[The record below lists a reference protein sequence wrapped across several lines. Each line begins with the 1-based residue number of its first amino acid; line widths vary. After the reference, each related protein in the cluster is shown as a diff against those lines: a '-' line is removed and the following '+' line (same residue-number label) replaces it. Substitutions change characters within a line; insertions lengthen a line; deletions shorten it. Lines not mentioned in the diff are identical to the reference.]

1 MSASVSSIFKLKLK
15 TANCKNFILYGFL
28 YVNTEYTFISFN
40 SVYSA
45 CLVCYYVLNTHK
57 LQCPTIYTYVCIRL
71 LSVTS
76 LTKSHKGSKR
86 VRDYNSM

>member
-1 MSASVSSIFKLKLK
+1 MSASVSSIFKWKQMSD
-15 TANCKNFILYGFL
+15 CKNFILYGFL
-28 YVNTEYTFISFN
+28 NTEYTFISFN